1 MVPWDR
7 RPRNPG
13 EVAAIAGGRHRLW
26 TLQSK
31 AQGFADVTA
40 ASSTAANKDQSKDT
54 GNANGGSLQRSEK
67 RR

>member
-26 TLQSK
+26 ISLQVK
-31 AQGFADVTA
+31 KNTGFRTDVTE
-40 ASSTAANKDQSKDT
+40 ASSTVVNT
-54 GNANGGSLQRSEK
+54 K
-67 RR
+67 R